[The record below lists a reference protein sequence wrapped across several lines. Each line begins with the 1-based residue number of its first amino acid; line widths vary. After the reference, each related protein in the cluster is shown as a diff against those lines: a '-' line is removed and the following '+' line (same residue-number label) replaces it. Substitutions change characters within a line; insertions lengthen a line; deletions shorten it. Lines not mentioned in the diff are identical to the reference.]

1 MRLAD
6 EPRSSVQPAAPRG
19 AAVVVG
25 VGLVLAVAA
34 LLQSRSPGAPAP
46 SVRLTFTVPEALIV
60 ASALTFV
67 LAGLVIIVAARGR
80 RNPEDEEPEPVRSRV
95 PLPWWAHALVQMAVL
110 LPFVATV
117 VVLWADGGRV
127 AGRLLAFGRAWFDPS
142 AAAVAAP
149 DTPVVA
155 LPWLGWTLGLM
166 GLGVALATLAIALL
180 LLFAERL
187 LRWWAARQAVTEEE
201 ELMAAVGDSLD
212 DLADEADPRLAIIRC
227 YRRFEHAAARAQ
239 VRRDPWQTAAEF
251 MRDAQQRLPLPPH
264 AVERLTSLFE
274 IARFSDHPVR
284 TADRD
289 AARTCLEQIRA
300 ALDRREDRVGV
311 A

>member
-6 EPRSSVQPAAPRG
+6 DSPSSAAPGAPRG
-19 AAVVVG
+19 AAVVVA
-25 VGLVLAVAA
+25 VGLLLAVAA
-34 LLQSRSPGAPAP
+34 LLERRGGGDPAP

-60 ASALTFV
+60 ASAAVFL

-80 RNPEDEEPEPVRSRV
+80 RKPEEDEPEPVRQRV
-95 PLPWWAHALVQMAVL
+95 PLPWWGHALVQIALLVPFIAV
-110 LPFVATV
+110 V

-127 AGRLLAFGRAWFDPS
+127 AGALLAFGRSWFDPTAAN
-142 AAAVAAP
+142 AAAE
-149 DTPVVA
+149 TPVVS
-155 LPWLGWTLGLM
+155 LPWLGWTLGLIA
-166 GLGVALATLAIALL
+166 LGIALATLAIALL

-187 LRWWAARQAVTEEE
+187 LRWWMARHATTEDAELVAAID
-201 ELMAAVGDSLD
+201 DSLD
-212 DLADEADPRLAIIRC
+212 DLADESDPRVAIIRC

-239 VRRDPWQTAAEF
+239 VRRDPWQTPAEF
-251 MRDAQQRLPLPPH
+251 MLDARRRLPLPAL

-274 IARFSDHPVR
+274 IARFSHHPVR

-289 AARTCLEQIRA
+289 LARRCLEEIRA